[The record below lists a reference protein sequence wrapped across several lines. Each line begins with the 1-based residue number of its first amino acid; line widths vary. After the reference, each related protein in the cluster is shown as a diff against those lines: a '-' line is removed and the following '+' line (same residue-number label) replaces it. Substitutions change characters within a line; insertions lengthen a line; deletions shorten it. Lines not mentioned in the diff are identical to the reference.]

1 MHNHT
6 GKHSAGIVIAA
17 TLFVLALLLALV
29 LLSIRGGQRNVI
41 QLPEDLGAVDGEL
54 PLSDVEEPF
63 LQLDT
68 ENVQMALGTLSRSTA
83 YHQVLSVST
92 LWDQEVATQTV
103 QLWRSGSC
111 LRAQLSVGSDTKHL
125 LTDGTTV
132 WIWYGT
138 DGAVRSL
145 TLDETVSFD
154 DLLGI
159 PTYETLLALPESQI
173 LDAGFVTFDESQSYD
188 CLYIAV
194 QEGEQEARYW
204 VDVNAQLLYRADA
217 LEGDTPVYQLRQT
230 SCQLLTPENTSLQE
244 MFQLP
249 DGTKILPS
257 EE

>member
-54 PLSDVEEPF
+54 PLSDVEDPF

-173 LDAGFVTFDESQSYD
+173 LDAGFVTFDESQPYD

-257 EE
+257 AE

>member
-1 MHNHT
+1 M
-6 GKHSAGIVIAA
+6 
-17 TLFVLALLLALV
+17 
-29 LLSIRGGQRNVI
+29 
-41 QLPEDLGAVDGEL
+41 
-54 PLSDVEEPF
+54 
-63 LQLDT
+63 
-68 ENVQMALGTLSRSTA
+68 
-83 YHQVLSVST
+83 
-92 LWDQEVATQTV
+92 
-103 QLWRSGSC
+103 
-111 LRAQLSVGSDTKHL
+111 
-125 LTDGTTV
+125 
-132 WIWYGT
+132 
-138 DGAVRSL
+138 
-145 TLDETVSFD
+145 SFD

-173 LDAGFVTFDESQSYD
+173 LDAGFVTFEESQSYD

-257 EE
+257 AE